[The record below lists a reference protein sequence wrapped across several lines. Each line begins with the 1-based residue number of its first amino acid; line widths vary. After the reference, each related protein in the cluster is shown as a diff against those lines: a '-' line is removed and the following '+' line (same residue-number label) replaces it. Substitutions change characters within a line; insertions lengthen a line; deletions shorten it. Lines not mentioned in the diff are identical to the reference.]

1 MVDQWEKV
9 KVKKQRNWNY
19 VGELSPYFLQ
29 FMINTG
35 RMKTENKRTANSLI
49 DWISLLFPWS
59 CYVFFLI
66 KVNPV
71 GIEWVLVW
79 ATNCLI
85 PVCGDKIQGRRGNKV
100 RIDNSIRHKTSISTP
115 VSLQASLHPI
125 YVLPKMDIGDKSPQL
140 NILSYTLQFWF
151 CEILCWRLFLRKS
164 RSCLRCRWLP
174 SWTGVYWKPSSAQVW
189 NYSLYSFLGI
199 LCPFSNPLIFSLL
212 IYSRTNWLGGKLY
225 RRLSSLT
232 LTRNIIK
239 IKFFSNGLSEGRS
252 PFYIYI
258 ISYCRFATTAI
269 IILCVS
275 CFCCVDRVYIFKEM
289 SPLSHLPG
297 VQLAK
302 VQ

>member
-35 RMKTENKRTANSLI
+35 RMKTKNKRTANSLI

-151 CEILCWRLFLRKS
+151 CEILCWRLFLRKG

-199 LCPFSNPLIFSLL
+199 LCPFSNPLIFLCWFTPEPIDWEASCIEDCPHWHWQETSLKSNFSQRGCLKEGALFISILFL
-212 IYSRTNWLGGKLY
+212 I
-225 RRLSSLT
+225 
-232 LTRNIIK
+232 
-239 IKFFSNGLSEGRS
+239 
-252 PFYIYI
+252 
-258 ISYCRFATTAI
+258 
-269 IILCVS
+269 V
-275 CFCCVDRVYIFKEM
+275 V
-289 SPLSHLPG
+289 LPR
-297 VQLAK
+297 Q
-302 VQ
+302 QS

>member
-239 IKFFSNGLSEGRS
+239 IKFLSKGPPEGGAL
-252 PFYIYI
+252 F
-258 ISYCRFATTAI
+258 IS
-269 IILCVS
+269 ILFLIV
-275 CFCCVDRVYIFKEM
+275 V
-289 SPLSHLPG
+289 LPR
-297 VQLAK
+297 Q
-302 VQ
+302 QS

>member
-1 MVDQWEKV
+1 MLENSLHTFSSLWLTPVAW
-9 KVKKQRNWNY
+9 KQRTKERQIHWLTDSHCCFHDH
-19 VGELSPYFLQ
+19 VMF
-29 FMINTG
+29 
-35 RMKTENKRTANSLI
+35 
-49 DWISLLFPWS
+49 
-59 CYVFFLI
+59 FFLI

-140 NILSYTLQFWF
+140 NILSYTLQFWS
-151 CEILCWRLFLRKS
+151 CEILCWRLFLSKS

-199 LCPFSNPLIFSLL
+199 LCPFSNPLIFLCWFTPEPIDWEASCIEDCPHWHWQETSLKSNFSQRGCLKEGALFISILFL
-212 IYSRTNWLGGKLY
+212 I
-225 RRLSSLT
+225 
-232 LTRNIIK
+232 
-239 IKFFSNGLSEGRS
+239 
-252 PFYIYI
+252 
-258 ISYCRFATTAI
+258 
-269 IILCVS
+269 V
-275 CFCCVDRVYIFKEM
+275 V
-289 SPLSHLPG
+289 LPR
-297 VQLAK
+297 Q
-302 VQ
+302 QS

>member
-35 RMKTENKRTANSLI
+35 RMKTKNKRTANSLI

-125 YVLPKMDIGDKSPQL
+125 YILPKMDIGGQITAAKHPFIHFA
-140 NILSYTLQFWF
+140 ILILWNF
-151 CEILCWRLFLRKS
+151 LCWKLFLRKS

-199 LCPFSNPLIFSLL
+199 LCPFSNPLIFLCWFTPEPIDWEASCIEDCPHWHSQETSLKSNFSQRGCLKEGALFISILFL
-212 IYSRTNWLGGKLY
+212 I
-225 RRLSSLT
+225 
-232 LTRNIIK
+232 
-239 IKFFSNGLSEGRS
+239 
-252 PFYIYI
+252 
-258 ISYCRFATTAI
+258 
-269 IILCVS
+269 V
-275 CFCCVDRVYIFKEM
+275 V
-289 SPLSHLPG
+289 LPR
-297 VQLAK
+297 Q
-302 VQ
+302 QS